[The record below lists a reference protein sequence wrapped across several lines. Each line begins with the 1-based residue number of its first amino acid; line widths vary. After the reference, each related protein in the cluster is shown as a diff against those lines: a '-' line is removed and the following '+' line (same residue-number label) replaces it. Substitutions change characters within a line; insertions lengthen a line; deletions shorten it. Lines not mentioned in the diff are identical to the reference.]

1 MLLDEP
7 SVVSVTPLRFEDTG
21 SNTDTLDI
29 LVIGSNFRSSAT
41 FKCEFEGVD
50 ASATRLSDTELTCT
64 IPHNRIVQNIRT
76 NAKYFL
82 TVEVVTTEGGTITHT
97 TSNNRKY
104 FSGKFQNI
112 FIVIGGTEL

>member
-1 MLLDEP
+1 M
-7 SVVSVTPLRFEDTG
+7 VSVTPLRFEDTG
-21 SNTDTLDI
+21 NTLDI

-64 IPHNRIVQNIRT
+64 IPSNRIMATIT